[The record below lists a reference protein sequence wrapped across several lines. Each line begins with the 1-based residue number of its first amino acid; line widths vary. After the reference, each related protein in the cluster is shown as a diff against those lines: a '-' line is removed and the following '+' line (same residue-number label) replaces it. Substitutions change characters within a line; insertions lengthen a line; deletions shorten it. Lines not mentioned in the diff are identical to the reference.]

1 MDASKTVLNALT
13 VLVVDDDALINLNT
27 VDMVQDLGH
36 AAVEAHS
43 GREAL
48 DILASGRR
56 IDVLIT
62 DYAMPGMSGLEL
74 ANEARR
80 LWPDLQVLL
89 ATGYNDLPDGA
100 VTDLPRLGKPLRAEE
115 LSRAL
120 PPAGA
125 TQQA

>member
-1 MDASKTVLNALT
+1 MQASNAPSAPLT

-27 VDMVQDLGH
+27 VDMVEDLGH

-48 DILASGRR
+48 AILASGRR

-100 VTDLPRLGKPLRAEE
+100 VTDLPRLGKPLRADE

-120 PPAGA
+120 PPADISQRA
-125 TQQA
+125 